1 MSYRPGLNG
10 LYTHLE
16 SVLASAWRDG
26 TRPAVLLVVCDPV
39 AAVGAML
46 GEDRVEQ
53 TMTTLVECLAAEVG
67 ADALVER
74 FAALEVAVVLR
85 DVSGHDALA
94 TRIDQVDAAFVAA
107 SARLSLPRAS
117 ARIGTAV
124 ATPGNRSATRLL
136 DAADAALSRG
146 RPSRREARQSAM
158 ALSAVLG
165 VREGVALA
173 HPWHVATL
181 SRNIAAELDLDREAV
196 DLDREAVDDC
206 ELAGL
211 LHDVGKFAVPER
223 VLLHDGP
230 LDASGWEA
238 MRRHPQAGAE
248 LLARVPSLRHLAP
261 IVLHHHE
268 RYDGGGY
275 PRGLAGDEIPLEA
288 RIVAVADA
296 YSAITAH
303 RPYRASRTPMSA
315 GDALRDGADGHFDPR
330 VVQALESVIALDQ
343 AAA

>member
-1 MSYRPGLNG
+1 M
-10 LYTHLE
+10 
-16 SVLASAWRDG
+16 D
-26 TRPAVLLVVCDPV
+26 
-39 AAVGAML
+39 AAV
-46 GEDRVEQ
+46 D
-53 TMTTLVECLAAEVG
+53 CLAAELG
-67 ADALVER
+67 DDGLVER
-74 FAALEVAVVLR
+74 FAALEIAVVLR
-85 DVSGHDALA
+85 HVPTDVELVREVG
-94 TRIDQVDAAFVAA
+94 RIEAAFDAAAQ
-107 SARLSLPRAS
+107 RLALPRVS

-136 DAADAALSRG
+136 DAADAALSRV
-146 RPSRREARQSAM
+146 RPSRHEARQSAL

-181 SRNIAAELDLDREAV
+181 SRNIAEALDLNGA
-196 DLDREAVDDC
+196 AVDDC

-230 LDASGWEA
+230 LDASDWET

-268 RYDGGGY
+268 RYDGCGY
-275 PRGLAGDEIPLEA
+275 PSRLAGDEIPLEA

-296 YSAITAH
+296 YSAITAR
-303 RPYRASRTPMSA
+303 RPYRASRTPANASS
-315 GDALRDGADGHFDPR
+315 ALRDGADGHFDPR
-330 VVQALESVIALDQ
+330 VVGALESVIALDQ

>member
-1 MSYRPGLNG
+1 VRP
-10 LYTHLE
+10 
-16 SVLASAWRDG
+16 
-26 TRPAVLLVVCDPV
+26 
-39 AAVGAML
+39 
-46 GEDRVEQ
+46 
-53 TMTTLVECLAAEVG
+53 
-67 ADALVER
+67 
-74 FAALEVAVVLR
+74 
-85 DVSGHDALA
+85 SGH
-94 TRIDQVDAAFVAA
+94 
-107 SARLSLPRAS
+107 
-117 ARIGTAV
+117 
-124 ATPGNRSATRLL
+124 
-136 DAADAALSRG
+136 
-146 RPSRREARQSAM
+146 EARQSAL

-181 SRNIAAELDLDREAV
+181 SRNIAEALELDG
-196 DLDREAVDDC
+196 EAVDDC

-230 LDASGWEA
+230 LDESDWET

-275 PRGLAGDEIPLEA
+275 PSRLAGDEIPLEA

-296 YSAITAH
+296 YSAITAR
-303 RPYRASRTPMSA
+303 RPYRASRTPASA
-315 GDALRDGADGHFDPR
+315 SIALRNGADGHFDPR
-330 VVQALESVIALDQ
+330 VVLALESVIALDQ

>member
-1 MSYRPGLNG
+1 MTYRPGLND
-10 LYTHLE
+10 LFSHLD
-16 SVLASAWRDG
+16 SLLTTAWRDG
-26 TRPAVLLVVCDPV
+26 TQPALLLVVCDPV
-39 AAVGAML
+39 GAVGAML

-53 TMTTLVECLAAEVG
+53 LMDTLVECIAMEVEDG
-67 ADALVER
+67 LVQR
-74 FAALEVAVVLR
+74 FGALEIAVVLPH
-85 DVSGHDALA
+85 VPGEGALEY
-94 TRIDQVDAAFVAA
+94 RITAIDAAFDAA
-107 SARLSLPRAS
+107 ARKLSLPRVA
-117 ARIGTAV
+117 ARIGRAI
-124 ATPGNRSATRLL
+124 AAPGNRSATRLL
-136 DAADAALSRG
+136 DAADATLSRA
-146 RPSRREARQSAM
+146 RPSRREARQSAL

-165 VREGVALA
+165 MREGVALA

-181 SRNIAAELDLDREAV
+181 SRSIAAKLQLDRESV
-196 DLDREAVDDC
+196 DSC

-230 LDASGWEA
+230 LDDHDWEM
-238 MRRHPQAGAE
+238 MRLHPAAGAE

-275 PRGLAGDEIPLEA
+275 PRGLSGDEIPLES

-296 YSAITAH
+296 YSAITAR
-303 RPYRASRTPMSA
+303 RPYRASRTPASA
-315 GDALRDGADGHFDPR
+315 SSALRNGADGHFDPR
-330 VVQALESVIALDQ
+330 VVVALESVIALDQ

>member
-10 LYTHLE
+10 LFTHLE
-16 SVLASAWRDG
+16 SHLSTAWRTG
-26 TRPAVLLVVCDPV
+26 TRPALLLVVCDPV
-39 AAVGAML
+39 AAVGATL

-53 TMTTLVECLAAEVG
+53 AMDAVVECVSATLGEEGRA
-67 ADALVER
+67 ER
-74 FAALEVAVVLR
+74 FSALEIAVVVHDVPSEVELLR
-85 DVSGHDALA
+85 EVARVEACFETAA
-94 TRIDQVDAAFVAA
+94 TRLA
-107 SARLSLPRAS
+107 LPPMS
-117 ARIGTAV
+117 SRIGTAV

-136 DAADAALSRG
+136 DAADAALSRA
-146 RPSRREARQSAM
+146 RPSRHEARQSAL

-181 SRNIAAELDLDREAV
+181 SRNIAAALELERQAL
-196 DLDREAVDDC
+196 DDC

-230 LDASGWEA
+230 LDESDWET

-296 YSAITAH
+296 YSAITAR
-303 RPYRASRTPMSA
+303 RPYRASRTPATAST
-315 GDALRDGADGHFDPR
+315 ALRDGADGHFDPR
-330 VVQALESVIALDQ
+330 VVQALESVLSVDQ

>member
-1 MSYRPGLNG
+1 MPYQPGLNG
-10 LYTHLE
+10 LFTHLE
-16 SVLASAWRDG
+16 SLLATAWRTG
-26 TRPAVLLVVCDPV
+26 TRPALLLVVCDPV
-39 AAVGAML
+39 ATVGATL

-53 TMTTLVECLAAEVG
+53 AMDTVVECIAEELG
-67 ADALVER
+67 EEGLVER
-74 FAALEVAVVLR
+74 FAALEIAVVLHDVPSDLELVR
-85 DVSGHDALA
+85 DVE
-94 TRIDQVDAAFVAA
+94 RIETSFDAAAI
-107 SARLSLPRAS
+107 RLALPRMS

-136 DAADAALSRG
+136 DAADAALSRAL
-146 RPSRREARQSAM
+146 PSRQEARQSAL

-181 SRNIAAELDLDREAV
+181 SREIAAALELGRES
-196 DLDREAVDDC
+196 VDDC
-206 ELAGL
+206 EMAGL

-230 LDASGWEA
+230 LDECDWET

-303 RPYRASRTPMSA
+303 RPYRASRTPATAST
-315 GDALRDGADGHFDPR
+315 ALRDGADGHFDPR
-330 VVQALESVIALDQ
+330 VVEALESVLSVEQ

>member
-16 SVLASAWRDG
+16 SLLATAWRDG
-26 TRPAVLLVVCDPV
+26 SRPALVLAVCNP
-39 AAVGAML
+39 AEAVGETL
-46 GEDRVEQ
+46 GEDRVERVMD
-53 TMTTLVECLAAEVG
+53 TVVDCLATVVG
-67 ADALVER
+67 RDGLVER
-74 FAALEVAVVLR
+74 FAALEIAVVLSHVA
-85 DVSGHDALA
+85 DDDALDA
-94 TRIDQVDAAFVAA
+94 ELARIETAFDAAAQ
-107 SARLSLPRAS
+107 RLSLPRMS
-117 ARIGTAV
+117 ARLGSAV
-124 ATPGNRSATRLL
+124 AEPGNRSATRLL
-136 DAADAALSRG
+136 DAADAALSRM
-146 RPSRREARQSAM
+146 RPSRYEARQSAQ
-158 ALSAVLG
+158 ALSAVLA

-173 HPWHVATL
+173 HPWHVAQL
-181 SRNIAAELDLDREAV
+181 SREIAAELELDREAV
-196 DLDREAVDDC
+196 DAC

-230 LDASGWEA
+230 LAPDDWEA

-248 LLARVPSLRHLAP
+248 LLARVPALRHLAP

-268 RYDGGGY
+268 RYDGAGY
-275 PRGLAGDEIPLEA
+275 PRGLAGDEIPLES

-296 YSAITAH
+296 YSAITAS
-303 RPYRASRTPMSA
+303 RPYRASRTPASA
-315 GDALRDGADGHFDPR
+315 RRALREDVDGHFDPR